1 MKFFIVGETC
11 SGKDS
16 IVNALCEQLNLR
28 PVVSYTNRPKRET
41 ETEGVEHYFRSKKEF
56 RKIKKDKKN
65 IIAYTKIY
73 QPKNKFDDICHKVF
87 PFFYKNDGYEYLA
100 TKDELEK
107 SDLYVIDPNG
117 INYLTKRHPEIDFAI
132 IYIHADMETR
142 INRSIN
148 NRSENVEI
156 FMERC
161 RNESDQFARFFSE
174 LDVDNQ
180 CSSVNNKNVKLIR
193 NEDGEFE
200 QAVEKAKEFILSYKY
215 K

>member
-1 MKFFIVGETC
+1 MG
-11 SGKDS
+11 S
-16 IVNALCEQLNLR
+16 
-28 PVVSYTNRPKRET
+28 
-41 ETEGVEHYFRSKKEF
+41 
-56 RKIKKDKKN
+56 
-65 IIAYTKIY
+65 
-73 QPKNKFDDICHKVF
+73 NKFHSNKHVVHLKVF

-180 CSSVNNKNVKLIR
+180 CNSVNNKNVKLIR